1 MLYITKQMIFFFVE
15 NQNKGDNESENENPN
30 RHSEYGQTKHYQQTL
45 SSIDSFLLSLVISF
59 VGSSFNLLRSLGIQI

>member
-1 MLYITKQMIFFFVE
+1 MILSYVIHNKTNDFFFVE

-45 SSIDSFLLSLVISF
+45 SSIDSFLLSLVM
-59 VGSSFNLLRSLGIQI
+59 SSV